1 MTPLVSIVIRAKNE
15 ERWIS
20 ACLREVFNQDYK
32 NFEVILVDNEST
44 DKTVEKARSFEI
56 RKIISIGQYRP
67 GQALNA
73 GIREARGDYIVSLS
87 AHCIPVNNR
96 WLSSLLKNLTES
108 GLPVAG
114 VYGRQEPMSY
124 STDFDKRD
132 MMTVFGLDRRVQEKD
147 SFFHNANS
155 MFPKQV
161 WEKYPFNED
170 VSNIEDRM
178 WAEEVLKAGYKIIY
192 EPDARVFHYHGIH
205 HDRDPNRCSSV
216 VNILESLP
224 NERFRLSNNHLDIE
238 KMNIAALIPVAGPV
252 PVVGGRP
259 LLDYTVERAR
269 QSRYVKRVIV
279 STDDPATAE
288 LAKAAG
294 AEAPFLRDAMY
305 SQDFIDFEKVLQ
317 HSLDRIESSG
327 IYPDLVVLMEITY
340 PFRSPDLID
349 QMILHLVKGGFDTV
363 LPARN
368 EFNTCWIDGNG
379 DFRRVDEG
387 FMRREYRNPV
397 HVGIKGLGC
406 VTHPF
411 FLREG
416 RLIGN
421 RVGLLDID
429 DPRMPIEVR
438 DEKGFEMAAVL
449 LRQWA

>member
-1 MTPLVSIVIRAKNE
+1 MNDLVSIVIRAKNE

-20 ACLREVFNQDYK
+20 SCLREVFNQDYPQ
-32 NFEVILVDNEST
+32 FEVILVDNDST
-44 DKTVEKARSFEI
+44 DKTVEKAKAFDI
-56 RKIISIGQYRP
+56 RKVVVVDEYRP
-67 GQALNA
+67 GKALNL
-73 GIREARGDYIVSLS
+73 GIREAKGDFIVSLS
-87 AHCIPVNNR
+87 AHCIPVNAH
-96 WLSSLLKNLTES
+96 WLSSLLRNFKDAS
-108 GLPVAG
+108 GIAG

-132 MMTVFGLDRRVQEKD
+132 MLLIFGLDRRIQEKD

-155 MFPKQV
+155 MFPRSV
-161 WEKYPFNED
+161 WEKFPFNED

-178 WAEEVLKAGYKIIY
+178 WAEEVLKAGYKIVY

-205 HDRDPNRCSSV
+205 HNRDARRCSNV

-224 NERFRLSNNHLDIE
+224 NDRFRISNNHLNID
-238 KMNIAALIPVAGPV
+238 KMNVTAIIPVAGKV
-252 PVVGGRP
+252 PVLNGNP
-259 LLDYTVERAR
+259 LLDYTIKRAK
-269 QSRYVKRVIV
+269 QSRYVKRVVV
-279 STDDPATAE
+279 STDDPETAE
-288 LAKAAG
+288 AARRAG
-294 AEAPFLRDAMY
+294 AEAPFLRDPMY

-317 HSLDRIESSG
+317 HSLEKIEAGNIFS
-327 IYPDLVVLMEITY
+327 DLIVSMEVTY
-340 PFRSPDLID
+340 PFRTPDLID
-349 QMILHLVKGGFDTV
+349 QLILHLVRGGFDTV

-368 EFNTCWIDGNG
+368 EYNTCWIDGNG

-387 FMRREYRNPV
+387 FMRRKYRNPV

-416 RLIGN
+416 RLFGN

-438 DEKGFEMAAVL
+438 DEKGFEMAAEL
-449 LRQWA
+449 LKQWA